1 MLDETDDARGVPVI
15 TLAAEVYDAVLL
27 MDAVLFVTEGGPPY
41 WCDGRLNAKLQEFFA
56 VRRCR
61 FTSTSSGNAPN
72 PFCLSDSELMLRMV
86 GG

>member
-27 MDAVLFVTEGGPPY
+27 MDAVLFVTEGGPPP
-41 WCDGRLNAKLQEFFA
+41 WCDSRLNAKLQEFFA

-61 FTSTSSGNAPN
+61 FTSASGRTASN
-72 PFCLSDSELMLRMV
+72 PICLSDTELLLRMV